1 MKVSTIEK
9 FIESYMQ
16 SVKPKAK
23 KKGYAEW
30 IAENG
35 KDPIASLSESVGKIS
50 AENERQLSP
59 YSKAETSL
67 SGIGLSGSGYAR
79 YLKERSGE
87 SGAES
92 IEKAV
97 GSYLATD
104 TKNKKGYEAELI
116 RRENE
121 EKKAAELLAKEEA
134 RKEAEAKKEAEKLA
148 KAEAKANEEKLK
160 AEEKRM
166 TEIYKKVKEGLSAA
180 DYVDYGKAYEYAI
193 GLGLGE
199 SDAEYLA
206 KTYTEAARN
215 AKINKVT
222 SAIVSKRYS
231 MNQAREYALTLG
243 LSREDA
249 EALGEFAFKTNESV
263 TDIVTQEG
271 YLDYL
276 REQYNKNK

>member
-1 MKVSTIEK
+1 
-9 FIESYMQ
+9 MQ

-79 YLKERSGE
+79 YLKEVSGE

-134 RKEAEAKKEAEKLA
+134 RKEAENLA
-148 KAEAKANEEKLK
+148 KAEAKANDEKLK

-263 TDIVTQEG
+263 TDIVTQES

>member
-1 MKVSTIEK
+1 MKG
-9 FIESYMQ
+9 
-16 SVKPKAK
+16 VKPITK

-30 IAENG
+30 LAEYG
-35 KDPIASLSESVGKIS
+35 KDPAASLSESIGKIS
-50 AENERQLSP
+50 AENERQISP
-59 YSKAETSL
+59 YSKTEALL
-67 SGIGLSGSGYAR
+67 SDTGLSGSGYAR
-79 YLKERSGE
+79 YLKALSDE
-87 SGAES
+87 SNAETTRNAIS
-92 IEKAV
+92 
-97 GSYLATD
+97 SYLDID
-104 TKNKKGYEAELI
+104 TKNRKGYEAELI

-134 RKEAEAKKEAEKLA
+134 KKESEAKKEAEKLA
-148 KAEAKANEEKLK
+148 KAEAKANEEKIK

-180 DYVDYGKAYEYAI
+180 DYVDYAKAYEYAI
-193 GLGLGE
+193 GMGLRE

-206 KTYTEAARN
+206 KTYTDSARN
-215 AKINKVT
+215 SKINKVT

-231 MNQAREYALTLG
+231 MNQAKEYALSLG
-243 LSREDA
+243 LSKEDA

-263 TDIVTQEG
+263 TDIVTQES